1 MTSKASH
8 ASKANDASD
17 EQRPPTASC
26 RICDAPC
33 DAGARY
39 ASLCKRCGSKREEYA
54 KVLRSAVALGELRAG
69 SSTWTERVRQRLDD
83 VFALADEA
91 VRRDERAD

>member
-1 MTSKASH
+1 MTSK
-8 ASKANDASD
+8 ASD
-17 EQRPPTASC
+17 EQRPPTSC
-26 RICDAPC
+26 RICSEVCSSEPHYT
-33 DAGARY
+33 G
-39 ASLCKRCGSKREEYA
+39 LCKRCGSKREEYA
-54 KVLRSAVALGELRAG
+54 KVLLSAVALGELRAG